1 VDGPVTANERV
12 ARWGHR
18 GALLELSGPEE
29 LIDKVER
36 ALFQQ
41 GMITSRIDTRNE
53 LFRLHPGLLESI
65 VKLKIQSGFLALIV
79 AANDSDKLT
88 VRVETH
94 QTSVNANQPDHAIQ
108 AVRKL
113 LTRAGIVKTSES
125 IDWEI

>member
-1 VDGPVTANERV
+1 VGPVTANERA

-18 GALLELSGPEE
+18 GALLEMCGPAE

-36 ALFQQ
+36 SLFQQ

-53 LFRLHPGLLESI
+53 LFRLHPGMLESI
-65 VKLKIQSGFLALIV
+65 VKLKIQSGFLALIA

-94 QTSVNANQPDHAIQ
+94 QASVSATEPEHAIQ
-108 AVRKL
+108 AVHNL

-125 IDWEI
+125 TDWEI